1 MFVLTILKEIKKNEI
16 KNFSRKRNSI
26 IKDGK
31 LSKSGS

>member
-16 KNFSRKRNSI
+16 KNFSRKRNCI

>member
-26 IKDGK
+26 IKEGK
-31 LSKSGS
+31 LSKRGS